1 MGKTALV
8 TGASSGIGAAFA
20 RLLSSEGYDLILV
33 ARGAERLDKL
43 AAELASAV
51 TLPAD
56 LSTEE
61 GCAAVEARL
70 RAAPVDLLVNSAGIT
85 LNRSF
90 LTSSAE
96 DEARLLRLNVHAVMR
111 LTLAAL
117 PGMVERGSGDVINVS
132 SVSGFAA
139 VMPGSTYPA
148 TKAWV
153 INFSESIAYSVRRY
167 GVRVMALCPGY
178 TRTEFHQRAGID
190 MSKTRSWLWM
200 DAGDVAREGLR
211 DLRRGRM
218 VSVPGWQ
225 YKLTVAGMRLV
236 PRRLLQAVARDSR
249 GKIRQGE

>member
-1 MGKTALV
+1 MGRTALI

-20 RLLSSEGYDLILV
+20 RLLSSEGYHLVLV

-43 AAELASAV
+43 ATDLGDAG

-70 RAAPVDLLVNSAGIT
+70 RAAPVDLLVNSAGMT

-90 LTSSAE
+90 LKSSAE
-96 DEARLLRLNVHAVMR
+96 EEARLLRLNIDAVMR

-117 PGMVERGSGDVINVS
+117 PGMVDRGAGDVINVS
-132 SVSGFAA
+132 SVSAFGT

-148 TKAWV
+148 SKAWV
-153 INFSESIAYSVRRY
+153 LSFSESVAYSVRRY

-178 TRTEFHQRAGID
+178 TRTELHQRAGID
-190 MSKTRSWLWM
+190 MSRTPEWLWM
-200 DAGDVAREGLR
+200 DAGAVAREGLR

-236 PRRLLQAVARDSR
+236 PKRLLRAAARDNR